1 MEYKVFNFKS
11 LKIVLGKTG
20 TNSFVG
26 YSVDTKYPGFSR
38 PIIRGSAREVVE
50 VCIYLYTQRLLVA
63 YNCEWYEVPSEEF
76 NINNDA
82 DVKSWVEYVL
92 NRYFFSTF
100 RMYYEHRYI
109 KQDYVYVA
117 DDGTMCSLVDYDE
130 DGITIK
136 YWNSDSEFW

>member
-1 MEYKVFNFKS
+1 M
-11 LKIVLGKTG
+11 KIVLGKTG
-20 TNSFVG
+20 IDSFVG
-26 YSVDTKYPGFSR
+26 YSRDTKYPDFNT
-38 PIIRGSAREVVE
+38 PLIRGSAQEVVE
-50 VCIYLYTQRLLVA
+50 ICIYLYRARLLA
-63 YNCEWYEVPSEEF
+63 AINCEGYEVPSYSF
-76 NINNDA
+76 DINS
-82 DVKSWVEYVL
+82 DVEVDDWVSYVL
-92 NRYFFSTF
+92 NRYCFSTF